1 MDRRDFLKKST
12 FASGMMLIPSF
23 LKGMEFIKPESISG
37 FKNVI
42 IIQLSGGN
50 DGLNTIIPHRND
62 SYHNLRPTISKSL
75 NETLKLTDDLG
86 INKAC
91 LGLKELFDNGEMTI
105 INNVGYPNPN
115 RSHFR
120 SRDIWH
126 SGSDSSE
133 YLKTGWAGRY
143 LDSYCQGAYQAI
155 EHDSSLS
162 LILKGKKTKGI
173 AVTNPK
179 QLFQATRETYFKNI
193 VKNTDQDL
201 LNEDNQGYLYKTL
214 LETYSS
220 ADYIYERS
228 KIYASQTDYPGNSF
242 GKSLKGISD
251 MINSG
256 LNTRVYYSTL
266 GGFDTHVNQ
275 NATQDQL
282 LKIYSESI
290 SALVKDLKKTG
301 KFKDTL
307 ILTFSEFGRRAKEN
321 GSRGTD
327 HGTAN
332 NLFIIGSQLKQPGV
346 LGNAPDLSNL
356 DNNGDLIY
364 DIDFRSIYATVLN
377 RWLDADDTI
386 VLGKNFQKLNFI

>member
-1 MDRRDFLKKST
+1 MDRRDFVKKST

-23 LKGMEFIKPESISG
+23 LKGMELINPEHLSG
-37 FKNVI
+37 FKNLI

-62 SYHNLRPTISKSL
+62 LYHNLRPSISKRL
-75 NETLKLTDDLG
+75 NETLRLTDE
-86 INKAC
+86 
-91 LGLKELFDNGEMTI
+91 LGLNKSCIGLKALFDQGEMTI

-120 SRDIWH
+120 STDIWH
-126 SGSDSSE
+126 SGSDASE

-143 LDSYCQGAYQAI
+143 LDAYCQGAYQAI
-155 EHDSSLS
+155 EHDTSLS
-162 LILKGKKTKGI
+162 LILKGKSMKGI
-173 AVTNPK
+173 AVTDPK
-179 QLFQATRETYFKNI
+179 QLFQATRESYFKNI

-220 ADYIYERS
+220 ADYIYEHS
-228 KIYASQTDYPGNSF
+228 KIYESKSDYPANSF

-275 NATQDQL
+275 NASQDQL

-290 SALVKDLKKTG
+290 SALVKDLKKTN

-307 ILTFSEFGRRAKEN
+307 ILTFSEFGRRVKEN
-321 GSRGTD
+321 GSKGTD

-332 NLFIIGSQLKQPGV
+332 NLFVIGENLKQPGI
-346 LGNAPDLSNL
+346 LGNDPDLINL
-356 DNNGDLIY
+356 DKNGDLVY
-364 DIDFRSIYATVLN
+364 DIDFRSIYATILN
-377 RWLDADDTI
+377 KWMDANDSQI
-386 VLGKNFQKLNFI
+386 LGKSFNKLNFI